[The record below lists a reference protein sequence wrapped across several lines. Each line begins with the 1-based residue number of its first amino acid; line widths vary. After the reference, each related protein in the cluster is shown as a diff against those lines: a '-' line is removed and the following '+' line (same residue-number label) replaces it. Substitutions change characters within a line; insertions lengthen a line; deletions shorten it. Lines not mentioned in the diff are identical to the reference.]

1 MSLTRVKEIFRSSD
15 AGRVGL
21 YQSILED
28 AGIGTFVRNSSTQQ
42 TPVAGVITA
51 IFPLPEFWPALCVVD
66 DADYP
71 EALTLLRSV
80 NEPAAERPD
89 WPCPGCGETVPGN
102 FDTCWSCQRPR
113 GEEQP
118 G

>member
-1 MSLTRVKEIFRSSD
+1 MKEVFRSSD

-28 AGIGTFVRNSSTQQ
+28 AGLGTFVRNDSAQQ
-42 TPVAGVITA
+42 TLVHSAMPA

-71 EALTLLRSV
+71 EAMTLLRRV
-80 NEPAAERPD
+80 NEPASAEMGD
-89 WPCPGCGETVPGN
+89 WKCAGCGETVPGN
-102 FDTCWSCQRPR
+102 FDTCWSCQQPR
-113 GEEQP
+113 NEAPTG
-118 G
+118 

>member
-1 MSLTRVKEIFRSSD
+1 MKEVFRSSD

-21 YQSILED
+21 YQSILAD

-42 TPVAGVITA
+42 TPVAGLITA

-71 EALTLLRSV
+71 EAMTLLRSV
-80 NEPAAERPD
+80 NESASAARAD
-89 WPCPGCGETVPGN
+89 WPCAGCDETVPGN
-102 FDTCWSCQRPR
+102 FGARVVAHAPERSIDR
-113 GEEQP
+113 GVT
-118 G
+118 

>member
-1 MSLTRVKEIFRSSD
+1 MKEVFRSSD

-21 YQSILED
+21 YQSILAD

-42 TPVAGVITA
+42 TPVAGLITA

-71 EALTLLRSV
+71 EAMTLLRSV
-80 NEPAAERPD
+80 NEPASAEPAGVSQTLGRASTAVARGTGVGARPI
-89 WPCPGCGETVPGN
+89 CPGA
-102 FDTCWSCQRPR
+102 DL
-113 GEEQP
+113 
-118 G
+118 